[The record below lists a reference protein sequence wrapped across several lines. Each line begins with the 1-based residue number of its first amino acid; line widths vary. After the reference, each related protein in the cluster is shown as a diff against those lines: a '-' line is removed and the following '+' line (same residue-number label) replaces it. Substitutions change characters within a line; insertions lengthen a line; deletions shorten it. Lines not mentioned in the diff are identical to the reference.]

1 MEVADG
7 GERHMID
14 HSDSTDR
21 PIERRRSWAVI
32 AGVAATVFFAFV
44 VVAAAAA
51 YQTVRTAAETAAP
64 DASLKTAAPIAA
76 PVEGVA
82 SAEILS
88 KAFSNVAKAVG
99 PAVVHLNVV
108 EKAQQQSG
116 RNLDLGFGF
125 QFPDPFGGR
134 AVPQRQAG
142 SGVIVNSNGY
152 IVTNNH
158 VVGNATRIEVKLS
171 NGQTYQGKVV
181 GTDPQTDLAV
191 IKIEAT
197 GLPSAALGDSDALE
211 QGDWVVAVGSP
222 FGLEQTITA
231 GIVSATG
238 RRLAGAS
245 PYDAFIQTD
254 ASINPGNSGGP
265 LVNLRGQVVGIN
277 TLIFTRSGGSQGVG
291 FSIPSSMVKKVYE
304 QLVAKGKVTRGY
316 LGVNIRDV
324 DAAIADSLGLPSDT
338 KGAVISD
345 VAGASS
351 PAAKAGLKS
360 GDVIVSVNG
369 SRVASAQELT
379 SLVADLAPG
388 STANVVFLRDGSEQ
402 TASIVL
408 VERPGNAGLANED
421 EGDQFEGDAPR
432 SSDKLGASFE
442 TVTPEAAEQL
452 RLKVPTGAVLTQV
465 APGGAASTA
474 GLNRGDVI
482 HRVGRTV
489 VTSKEDLARVLSGL
503 ESGSQ
508 VAVQLERRGQMF
520 ILSITLD

>member
-1 MEVADG
+1 MSEYSHG
-7 GERHMID
+7 
-14 HSDSTDR
+14 TDR

-32 AGVAATVFFAFV
+32 SGVAAIVFFAFF

-51 YQTVRTAAETAAP
+51 FQHVRTSTETVAP
-64 DASLKTAAPIAA
+64 DASLKTVAPIAA
-76 PVEGVA
+76 PAEGVG
-82 SAEILS
+82 SAEVLS
-88 KAFSNVAKAVG
+88 KAFSTVAKAIG
-99 PAVVHLNVV
+99 PSVVHLNVV
-108 EKAQQQSG
+108 EKAQAQNG
-116 RNLDLGFGF
+116 RGLDFGFGF
-125 QFPDPFGGR
+125 QLPDQFGGR
-134 AVPQRQAG
+134 PVPQRQAG
-142 SGVIVNSNGY
+142 SGVIVNPNGY

-158 VVGNATRIEVKLS
+158 VVGNATRIEVKMS
-171 NGQTYQGKVV
+171 TGQTYQGKVV

-191 IKIEAT
+191 IKIEASD
-197 GLPSAALGDSDALE
+197 LPTAALGDSDALE

-231 GIVSATG
+231 GIVSAKG

-265 LVNLRGQVVGIN
+265 LVNLRGQVIGIN
-277 TLIFTRSGGSQGVG
+277 TLIFTRTGGSQGVG

-324 DAAIADSLGLPSDT
+324 DAAIADSLGLPADT

-345 VAGASS
+345 VAGESS

-360 GDVIVSVNG
+360 GDVIVGVNG
-369 SRVASAQELT
+369 TRVGSAQDLT

-388 STANVVFLRDGSEQ
+388 ATIDVAYIREGKEQ
-402 TASIVL
+402 NAKVAL
-408 VERPGNAGLANED
+408 VERPANAGLLDDD
-421 EGDQFEGDAPR
+421 EGGDSPGEEPDTI
-432 SSDKLGASFE
+432 DKLGASFE
-442 TVTPEAAEQL
+442 TVTPDVADQL
-452 RLKVPTGAVLTQV
+452 RLKIPTGAVITSV

-474 GLNRGDVI
+474 GLNRGDVV
-482 HRVGRTV
+482 HRIGRTV
-489 VTSKEDLARVLSGL
+489 IASKQDLAKALGDVS
-503 ESGSQ
+503 SGSQ

-520 ILSITLD
+520 ILSLTVD